1 MRRQGRCVPPPTPF
15 VSGTSSNDKPPL
27 MLPPPPPPQT
37 PSVKR
42 VTVTSKVPLLGREP
56 NLSKCFSC
64 SAQRPGFSIDYAHKD
79 ASHTHTHTRGVLL
92 SSNFSPA
99 GEKIQTLKVHRMPQ
113 IEMYPKTV
121 CLPHRGWSPPPYVS
135 VSVW

>member
-1 MRRQGRCVPPPTPF
+1 MRRQGRCVPPP
-15 VSGTSSNDKPPL
+15 PL
-27 MLPPPPPPQT
+27 LSPALRAMTNLPSCCRRLPPPQT